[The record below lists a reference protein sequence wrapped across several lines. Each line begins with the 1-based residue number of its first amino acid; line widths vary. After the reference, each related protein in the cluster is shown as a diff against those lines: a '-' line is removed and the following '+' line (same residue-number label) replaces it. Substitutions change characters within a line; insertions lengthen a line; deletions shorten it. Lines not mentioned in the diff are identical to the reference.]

1 MSITMAT
8 ILTLLFMPFS
18 ILILIGVAIC
28 ILMANHL
35 IISTL
40 LMVLLVGWTKYS
52 MVRKDYSNRRP
63 AIIIMIHLLL
73 ILLSLYISVYF
84 IMVPS
89 LVGKELGEGIK
100 TLLKLL
106 LYWLI
111 IGLPILVNCQCK
123 FQDIVYNI
131 TKYRQ
136 QNKKEVAI
144 WIICLVLNFIS
155 ILYMIFKMIPDVGY
169 NAFEITYIIATLMKP
184 IIFI

>member
-1 MSITMAT
+1 
-8 ILTLLFMPFS
+8 
-18 ILILIGVAIC
+18 
-28 ILMANHL
+28 
-35 IISTL
+35 
-40 LMVLLVGWTKYS
+40 
-52 MVRKDYSNRRP
+52 
-63 AIIIMIHLLL
+63 
-73 ILLSLYISVYF
+73 
-84 IMVPS
+84 MVPS
-89 LVGKELGEGIK
+89 LVGKELSEGIK
-100 TLLKLL
+100 VLFMILF
-106 LYWLI
+106 YWLI

>member
-63 AIIIMIHLLL
+63 AIIIMVHLLL
-73 ILLSLYISVYF
+73 ILFNCKVYILLSSV
-84 IMVPS
+84 V
-89 LVGKELGEGIK
+89 
-100 TLLKLL
+100 
-106 LYWLI
+106 
-111 IGLPILVNCQCK
+111 
-123 FQDIVYNI
+123 
-131 TKYRQ
+131 
-136 QNKKEVAI
+136 
-144 WIICLVLNFIS
+144 
-155 ILYMIFKMIPDVGY
+155 
-169 NAFEITYIIATLMKP
+169 
-184 IIFI
+184 

>member
-52 MVRKDYSNRRP
+52 MVRNDYSNRRP
-63 AIIIMIHLLL
+63 AIIIMVHLLL
-73 ILLSLYISVYF
+73 ILLSLYISVFF

-89 LVGKELGEGIK
+89 LVGKELSEGIK

-136 QNKKEVAI
+136 QKKKEVAI